1 MIISDDDTSPPP
13 YALLGHEADSVAS
26 FRQPKTTR
34 QGGNELR
41 YVYYRIFAPD
51 GAIPSKTATDPTDR
65 LVGRLKA
72 LSVPPPL
79 NAASLKRTLAQ
90 AEQIADPMGLRAD
103 LYRLPSDQTP
113 MDDSEPVS
121 ILGPGI
127 ASTPADAVALVFVDE
142 LSDEERQEIPQ
153 ISEISPV
160 SGSQYVYYRL
170 HTRSGED
177 SSRHAFDID
186 EPSVGRI
193 ERSFIAPPQNALA
206 VKRFIARAEAR
217 PIYAFADLY
226 TDVSDA
232 QPLEND
238 APIAIRSSVGD
249 FHGSTLADA
258 IRIVQPE
265 RRPGLYNRPFKITVP
280 QAASQSTMGLGTL
293 PVNWLNVIQGEVVY
307 TDGVVQMHNVPFFV
321 SRQMHRIAAYTAV
334 NSGGAQGLISAEI
347 GKFLDTDET
356 VTPSPSPSSASPSS
370 TGLDPLRP
378 DPRFDPRLD
387 RRFQMPPGMPPRWP
401 YGPQNFMH
409 GRPVPHIPQWPM
421 PFEREQFMGPMS
433 PRPFAPPDEGQE
445 RTSPTASEPGYDLK
459 RRMRITRGG

>member
-1 MIISDDDTSPPP
+1 MILSDDDTSPPP
-13 YALLGHEADSVAS
+13 YELLGQQADNVAS
-26 FRQPKTTR
+26 FRQPKARR
-34 QGGNELR
+34 QGGTELR
-41 YVYYRIFAPD
+41 YVYYRVFAPD
-51 GAIPSKTATDPTDR
+51 GAIPSKTASDPNDP
-65 LVGRLKA
+65 LIGRLKA

-90 AEQIADPMGLRAD
+90 AERIADPMGLRAD

-127 ASTPADAVALVFVDE
+127 ASTPADAVALVFIDE
-142 LSDEERQEIPQ
+142 LSDEERQEIPPIQ
-153 ISEISPV
+153 EIPPV

-177 SSRHAFDID
+177 SSRHAFDSD

-193 ERSFIAPPQNALA
+193 DRALIAPPQDALA
-206 VKRFIARAEAR
+206 VKHCIARAEGM

-232 QPLEND
+232 LPLEND
-238 APIAIRSSVGD
+238 ARIAISAPAGD
-249 FHGSTLADA
+249 FHGSSSADA

-280 QAASQSTMGLGTL
+280 QAASQSMMGLGTL
-293 PVNWLNVIQGEVVY
+293 PVIWLNVIPGEVVY
-307 TDGVVQMHNVPFFV
+307 TDGVIQMQNVPFFV
-321 SRQMHRIAAYTAV
+321 SRQMHRITAYTVV
-334 NSGGAQGLISAEI
+334 NSSGAQGLISTEI
-347 GKFLDTDET
+347 GKFFDTNENINPT
-356 VTPSPSPSSASPSS
+356 PSPSSASPPP
-370 TGLDPLRP
+370 TELDPRIPLRP
-378 DPRFDPRLD
+378 DPRFD

-401 YGPQNFMH
+401 YGPQNFMP

-421 PFEREQFMGPMS
+421 PFERERFAGPVS
-433 PRPFAPPDEGQE
+433 PRPFAFPDEGQE